1 MTLCVDSRCE
11 IVEKFDQAVQEVI
24 ETMIGETVTFHGEAN
39 IELTNIPDGGI
50 DKGMTVVMGY
60 VGGLQGTIS
69 ISLSEEA
76 AIAWTKGL
84 IEHETDCVDQTVI
97 DAVGELGNIV
107 VGTAKRG
114 LTQYNLTM
122 SLPSVIR
129 GGRKS
134 VVFPSSTKAVR
145 RLYGYAGYELVL
157 TIALSTT

>member
-1 MTLCVDSRCE
+1 MSLCIDSRAD
-11 IVEKFDQAVQEVI
+11 VVDKFDKAVQEVI
-24 ETMIGETVTFHGEAN
+24 ETMIGETVTFHGEAD
-39 IELTNIPDGGI
+39 IEVTKIPYEGV

-84 IEHETDCVDQTVI
+84 IDHETEGVDQTVI

-107 VGTAKRG
+107 VGTAKRQ
-114 LTQYNLTM
+114 LAEYNLTM

-145 RLYGYAGYELVL
+145 RLYRYAGHELVL
-157 TIALSTT
+157 TIALSLA